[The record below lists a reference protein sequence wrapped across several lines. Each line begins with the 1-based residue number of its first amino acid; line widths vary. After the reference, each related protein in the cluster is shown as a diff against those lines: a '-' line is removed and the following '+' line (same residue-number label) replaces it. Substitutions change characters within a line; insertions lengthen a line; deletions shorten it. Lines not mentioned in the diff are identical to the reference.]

1 MKKIMFIL
9 ILSIFLC
16 GCSNSSNEKEINVI
30 KTDEKDI
37 NVIKT
42 YEEQN
47 KIYTKD
53 AVKIY
58 AISISIAI
66 ADYKL
71 NHNGE
76 YPKEYCDIEPYFAY
90 ESNVVCKV
98 TILNEYEFALE
109 HCKVGNNKDASYK
122 YLHSKDVKDSEV
134 EEEEETIFADKTICN

>member
-1 MKKIMFIL
+1 MKKIIFIL

-30 KTDEKDI
+30 KIDEEH
-37 NVIKT
+37 NVIKND
-42 YEEQN
+42 EEQN
-47 KIYTKD
+47 KIYNKD
-53 AVKIY
+53 AVKMY
-58 AISISIAI
+58 AISMSIAI
-66 ADYKL
+66 ADYKI
-71 NHNGE
+71 NHNDE
-76 YPKEYCDIEPYFAY
+76 YPKDYCDIEPYFAY

-122 YLHSKDVKDSEV
+122 YLHSKDVKDSKV